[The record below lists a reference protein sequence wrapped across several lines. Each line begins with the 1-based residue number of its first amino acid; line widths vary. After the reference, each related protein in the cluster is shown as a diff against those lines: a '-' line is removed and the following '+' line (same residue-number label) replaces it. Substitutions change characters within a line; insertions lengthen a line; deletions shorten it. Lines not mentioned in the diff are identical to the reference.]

1 MQLIWISGAT
11 SKVQKFNITP
21 KGLMKI
27 GSVIGVFFLL
37 CGMGVHFIGFKVA
50 LQVRPDFARSFNV
63 IVTGKQIGRAHV

>member
-50 LQVRPDFARSFNV
+50 LQVLQRAVGSIARATFK
-63 IVTGKQIGRAHV
+63 IP